1 MYKKVIG
8 ILSILTISCVV
19 YAVSETSDSVSNNVS
34 NQPQKPALTV
44 PSAEDNKAALEV
56 GVLDKVAIAA
66 LVENN
71 TRLSVKNI
79 KASIVAGLAEV
90 HTDQGL
96 FYASNDGQFFMQG
109 KVYASIPGVG
119 LTDMS
124 ELSMTQSRIE
134 GLKQFEHNMIVY
146 PAKDEK
152 HVVTVF
158 TDITCGYCVRL
169 HSQMQG
175 YNDLGITV
183 RYMAY
188 PRQGATGQ
196 VADQMAAIWASDDP
210 KEAMHDAKVNRQM
223 PASGKNLAEQKQI
236 IAKQYQL
243 GRELGINGTPAIALE
258 SGEMV
263 SGYLPPAQLLQRI
276 EQ

>member
-1 MYKKVIG
+1 MSVLRRLPLLALPLMITACNASEAKVEPTSTAVEAASAQAIDTAALTKRFEKIG
-8 ILSILTISCVV
+8 IKVDKI
-19 YAVSETSDSVSNNVS
+19 
-34 NQPQKPALTV
+34 V
-44 PSAEDNKAALEV
+44 PSDIDGLLEV
-56 GVLDKVAIAA
+56 QTNSGVIFSSPEGDLFLAGTLYSLDDNGKFSDVLAERQAPLNAEKVAAMSDTVI
-66 LVENN
+66 EY
-71 TRLSVKNI
+71 
-79 KASIVAGLAEV
+79 KA
-90 HTDQGL
+90 D
-96 FYASNDGQFFMQG
+96 N
-109 KVYASIPGVG
+109 
-119 LTDMS
+119 
-124 ELSMTQSRIE
+124 
-134 GLKQFEHNMIVY
+134 
-146 PAKDEK
+146 EK

-210 KEAMHDAKVNRQM
+210 KTAMHDAKVNRQM

-236 IAKQYQL
+236 IVKQYQL
-243 GRELGINGTPAIALE
+243 GRELGINGTPAIVLE
-258 SGEMV
+258 SGELV
-263 SGYLPPAQLLQRI
+263 SGYLPPAQLLQRL

>member
-1 MYKKVIG
+1 MSVLRRLPLLAFPLMITACNASEAKVEPASTAVEVASAQAIDTAALTKRFEKIG
-8 ILSILTISCVV
+8 IKVDKI
-19 YAVSETSDSVSNNVS
+19 
-34 NQPQKPALTV
+34 V
-44 PSAEDNKAALEV
+44 PSDIDGLLEV
-56 GVLDKVAIAA
+56 QTNSGIIFSSPEGDHFIAGTLYSLDDNGKFSDVLAERQAPLNAEKVAAMSDTVI
-66 LVENN
+66 EY
-71 TRLSVKNI
+71 
-79 KASIVAGLAEV
+79 KA
-90 HTDQGL
+90 D
-96 FYASNDGQFFMQG
+96 N
-109 KVYASIPGVG
+109 
-119 LTDMS
+119 
-124 ELSMTQSRIE
+124 
-134 GLKQFEHNMIVY
+134 
-146 PAKDEK
+146 EK
-152 HVVTVF
+152 YFVTVF

-243 GRELGINGTPAIALE
+243 GRELGINGTPAIVLA
-258 SGEMV
+258 SGELV
-263 SGYLPPAQLLQRI
+263 SGYLPPAQLLQRL

>member
-1 MYKKVIG
+1 MSVLRRLPLLAFPLMITACNASEAKVEPTSTAVEVASAQAIDTAALTKRFEKIG
-8 ILSILTISCVV
+8 IKVDKI
-19 YAVSETSDSVSNNVS
+19 
-34 NQPQKPALTV
+34 V
-44 PSAEDNKAALEV
+44 PSDIDGLLEV
-56 GVLDKVAIAA
+56 QTNSGIIFSSPKGDHFIAGTLYSLDDNGKFSDVLAERQAPLNAEKVAAMSDTVI
-66 LVENN
+66 EY
-71 TRLSVKNI
+71 
-79 KASIVAGLAEV
+79 KA
-90 HTDQGL
+90 D
-96 FYASNDGQFFMQG
+96 N
-109 KVYASIPGVG
+109 
-119 LTDMS
+119 
-124 ELSMTQSRIE
+124 
-134 GLKQFEHNMIVY
+134 
-146 PAKDEK
+146 EK
-152 HVVTVF
+152 YFVTVF

-243 GRELGINGTPAIALE
+243 GRELGINGTPAIVLA
-258 SGEMV
+258 SGELV
-263 SGYLPPAQLLQRI
+263 SGYLPPAQLLQRL